1 MPSGHPPSPNS
12 LIVGNC
18 IACSGL
24 VRVSAT
30 ANANADVRCPH
41 CQQTFPLVRL
51 LESAV
56 PEVEV
61 VEPQVATVK
70 KQPQKLYID
79 QTAETKKD
87 SFGKFVVP
95 SQLAKGAR
103 RRKSS
108 RSRSDSSRSRSSSS
122 RSETERSSRRR
133 SDSRS
138 HSDARPSARRQS
150 ETQERID
157 ERVDETSYRERHLE
171 NEPRDAVP
179 LHHHSD
185 SESLDREQE
194 RLGQPRRSSDHSEP
208 PISSHRSTR
217 HRDAR
222 AAEAL
227 KTQPNPAADFLKMVA
242 GACLALPIAY
252 LVVMWVFTQ
261 DPLRIGRG
269 LAEKLPFLVP
279 AALHAQTEHD
289 VEANDAPE
297 VEKGF
302 LDFSDDE
309 GSLEESFESIDIN
322 IGGKALKGLDL

>member
-1 MPSGHPPSPNS
+1 MPSGHPPIPNS

-30 ANANADVRCPH
+30 ANASAEVRCPH

-61 VEPQVATVK
+61 VEPQVAPVE

-87 SFGKFVVP
+87 ASGKFVVP
-95 SQLAKGAR
+95 SQLSKGAR

-108 RSRSDSSRSRSSSS
+108 RSRSHNSSSRSSSS
-122 RSETERSSRRR
+122 SSESERSSRRR

-138 HSDARPSARRQS
+138 HSDARLSARRQP
-150 ETQERID
+150 ETQERND
-157 ERVDETSYRERHLE
+157 ERVEETSYKNRHPE
-171 NEPRDAVP
+171 NEHRDATP

-194 RLGQPRRSSDHSEP
+194 LFDQPRASSDRSEP
-208 PISSHRSTR
+208 PLSSHRSTR

-227 KTQPNPAADFLKMVA
+227 NIKPNPAVDFLKMVA

-261 DPLRIGRG
+261 DPLRIGGG

-279 AALHAQTEHD
+279 TALHA
-289 VEANDAPE
+289 DAEYDADDDTPAATDQS
-297 VEKGF
+297 F

-309 GSLEESFESIDIN
+309 GSLEESFEGIN
-322 IGGKALKGLDL
+322 IGGEALKGLGL